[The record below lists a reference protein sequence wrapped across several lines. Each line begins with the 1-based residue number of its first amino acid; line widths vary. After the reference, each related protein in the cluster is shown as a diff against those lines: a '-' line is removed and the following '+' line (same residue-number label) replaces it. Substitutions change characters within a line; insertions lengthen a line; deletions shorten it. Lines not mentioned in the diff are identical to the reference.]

1 MMTIVVNTTLKK
13 ENKAV
18 IGVDLGGTKIAT
30 GMLDQT
36 GSLLERSQKA
46 TAGLQSSEEVIATIV
61 DTITEVRGRQEIAGV
76 GVASPGMV
84 DSRSGVIL
92 NGVNLPDWDGIS
104 LQAELERRLG
114 ISVRLIND
122 ANAAAWGEYVYGA
135 GRGSQ
140 SMVYVTLSTG
150 IGSGL
155 VLDGRLYTGASSFAG
170 ELGHTVI
177 NPDGIQCGCGQNGC
191 WETYSSGTAIARL
204 AREAIAAAGTQSL
217 MTALADKEGT
227 AVSAKHVFEAAG
239 AGDEI
244 AQKTMEHV
252 IHYTGLG
259 LMNIIH
265 SFNPDCIV
273 IGGGVS
279 RAGDAFFA
287 PLIRKTEELILEP
300 YRGTCTIKPAE
311 LRDDVG
317 IIGAA
322 ALFVDRE

>member
-1 MMTIVVNTTLKK
+1 MMTIVVNTTLEK
-13 ENKAV
+13 ENRAV

-30 GMLDQT
+30 GMLDQS
-36 GSLLERSQKA
+36 GSLLARSQKA
-46 TAGLQSSEEVIATIV
+46 TAGLKSADEVISTIV
-61 DTITEVRGRQEIAGV
+61 DTINEVRGEQDIAGV

-84 DSRSGVIL
+84 DSKNGIIS

-104 LQAELERRLG
+104 LQSELEKRLG

-155 VLDGRLYTGASSFAG
+155 VLDGRLFTGSSSFAG

-177 NPDGIQCGCGQNGC
+177 NPAGIQCGCGQRGC

-204 AREAIAAAGTQSL
+204 AREAIAEAGIKTH
-217 MTALADKEGT
+217 MTVLAEAEGVS
-227 AVSAKHVFEAAG
+227 VSAKHVFQAAG
-239 AGDEI
+239 QGDKVAAETLE
-244 AQKTMEHV
+244 QV

-265 SFNPDCIV
+265 SFNPDRIV

-279 RAGDAFFA
+279 RAGNAFFE

-300 YRGTCTIKPAE
+300 YRGTCTIIPAE

-322 ALFVDRE
+322 ALFVD

>member
-1 MMTIVVNTTLKK
+1 MMTIVVNTTLEK
-13 ENKAV
+13 ENRAV

-30 GMLDQT
+30 GMLDQS
-36 GSLLERSQKA
+36 GSLLARSQKA
-46 TAGLQSSEEVIATIV
+46 TAGLKSAEEVVSTIV
-61 DTITEVRGRQEIAGV
+61 DTINEVRGEQDIAGV

-84 DSRSGVIL
+84 DSKNGIIS

-104 LQAELERRLG
+104 LQSELEKRLG

-155 VLDGRLYTGASSFAG
+155 VLDGRLFTGSSSFAG

-177 NPDGIQCGCGQNGC
+177 NPAGIQCGCGQRGC

-204 AREAIAAAGTQSL
+204 AREAIAEAGIETH
-217 MTALADKEGT
+217 MTVLAEAEGVP
-227 AVSAKHVFEAAG
+227 VSAKHVFQAAG
-239 AGDEI
+239 QGDKVA
-244 AQKTMEHV
+244 AQTLEQV

-265 SFNPDCIV
+265 SFNPDRIV

-279 RAGDAFFA
+279 RAGNAFFE

-300 YRGTCTIKPAE
+300 YRGTCTIIPAE

-322 ALFVDRE
+322 ALFVD

>member
-1 MMTIVVNTTLKK
+1 MMTIVVNTTLEK
-13 ENKAV
+13 ENRAV

-30 GMLDQT
+30 GMLDQS
-36 GSLLERSQKA
+36 GSLLARSQKA
-46 TAGLQSSEEVIATIV
+46 TAGLKSADEVISTIV
-61 DTITEVRGRQEIAGV
+61 DTINEVRGEQDIAGV

-84 DSRSGVIL
+84 DSKNGIIS

-104 LQAELERRLG
+104 LQSELEKRLG
-114 ISVRLIND
+114 ISVCLIND

-155 VLDGRLYTGASSFAG
+155 VLDGRLFTGSSSFAG

-177 NPDGIQCGCGQNGC
+177 NPAGVQCGCGQRGC

-204 AREAIAAAGTQSL
+204 AREAIAEAGIETH
-217 MTALADKEGT
+217 MTVLAEAEG
-227 AVSAKHVFEAAG
+227 VPLSAKHVFQAA
-239 AGDEI
+239 ALGDQVAAETLE
-244 AQKTMEHV
+244 QV

-265 SFNPDCIV
+265 SFNPDRIV

-279 RAGDAFFA
+279 KAGNAFFE

-322 ALFVDRE
+322 ALFVD

>member
-1 MMTIVVNTTLKK
+1 MTTVVNTTLEK
-13 ENKAV
+13 EKRAV

-30 GMLDQT
+30 GLLDPT
-36 GSLLERSQKA
+36 GSLLARSQKA
-46 TAGLQSSEEVIATIV
+46 TAGLRSSEEVIATIV
-61 DTITEVRGRQEIAGV
+61 ETIKEVRGQRDIGGI

-84 DSRSGVIL
+84 DSKNGIIL

-104 LQAELERRLG
+104 LQSELEERLG

-122 ANAAAWGEYVYGA
+122 ANAAAWGEYIYGA

-155 VLDGRLYTGASSFAG
+155 VLDGRLFLGTSSFAG
-170 ELGHTVI
+170 ELGHTVVD
-177 NPDGIQCGCGQNGC
+177 PHGALCGCGQRGC
-191 WETYSSGTAIARL
+191 WETFASGTAIARI
-204 AREAIAAAGTQSL
+204 AHEAIAKSAAASQMNL
-217 MTALADKEGT
+217 LADEEGVP
-227 AVSAKHVFEAAG
+227 VSAKHVFQAAG
-239 AGDEI
+239 KGDALAGEVLEQI
-244 AQKTMEHV
+244 

-279 RAGDAFFA
+279 RAGAAFFE
-287 PLIRKTEELILEP
+287 PLLKKTEELVMEP
-300 YRGTCTIKPAE
+300 YRGTFAIKPAE
-311 LRDDVG
+311 LKDDVG
-317 IIGAA
+317 IIGAG
-322 ALFVDRE
+322 ALFVGHP

>member
-1 MMTIVVNTTLKK
+1 MMTIVVNTTLEK
-13 ENKAV
+13 ENRAV

-30 GMLDQT
+30 GMLDQS
-36 GSLLERSQKA
+36 GSLLARSQKA
-46 TAGLQSSEEVIATIV
+46 TAGLKSADEVISTIV
-61 DTITEVRGRQEIAGV
+61 DTINEVRGEQDIAGV

-84 DSRSGVIL
+84 DSKNGIIS

-104 LQAELERRLG
+104 LQSELEKRLG

-155 VLDGRLYTGASSFAG
+155 VLDGRLFTGSSSFAG

-177 NPDGIQCGCGQNGC
+177 NPAGIQCGCGQRGC

-204 AREAIAAAGTQSL
+204 AREAIAEAGIETH
-217 MTALADKEGT
+217 MTMLAEAEG
-227 AVSAKHVFEAAG
+227 VPLSAKHVFQAAG
-239 AGDEI
+239 QGDQVAAETLE
-244 AQKTMEHV
+244 QV

-265 SFNPDCIV
+265 SFNPDRIV

-279 RAGDAFFA
+279 RAGNAFFE

-322 ALFVDRE
+322 ALFVD

>member
-1 MMTIVVNTTLKK
+1 MKK
-13 ENKAV
+13 ENRAV

-30 GMLDQT
+30 GMLDQD
-36 GSLLERSQKA
+36 GGLLARSQKA
-46 TAGLQSSEEVIATIV
+46 TAGLQSSKEVISTIV
-61 DTITEVRGRQEIAGV
+61 DTIEEVRGQHEIAGV

-84 DSRSGVIL
+84 DSKNGVIL

-104 LQAELERRLG
+104 LQSELEKRLG

-155 VLDGRLYTGASSFAG
+155 VLDGRLFLGTSSFAG

-177 NPDGIQCGCGQNGC
+177 DPGGALCGCGQRGC
-191 WETYSSGTAIARL
+191 WETYASGTAIARI
-204 AREAIAAAGTQSL
+204 ANEAIAESAAASQ
-217 MTALADKEGT
+217 MTTLAAAEGVP
-227 AVSAKHVFEAAG
+227 VSAKHVFQAAG
-239 AGDEI
+239 MGDEL
-244 AQKTMEHV
+244 ANATLEQV

-259 LMNIIH
+259 LANIIH

-279 RAGDAFFA
+279 RAGAAFFE
-287 PLIRKTEELILEP
+287 PLLKKTEELVMEP
-300 YRGTCTIKPAE
+300 YRGTCKIKPAE
-311 LRDDVG
+311 LKDDVG

-322 ALFVDRE
+322 ALFVDHQ